1 VSKCKPPTIADDV
14 RRAAHGR
21 NVVLSSGSI
30 DGPLL
35 QALQRAQLAAGVC
48 GDNVS
53 TWGPG
58 VTNAD
63 NANLSVAIQGA
74 QDDA

>member
-1 VSKCKPPTIADDV
+1 MSRSKPPTIADAA

-21 NVVLSSGSI
+21 NVVLSSGSL

-48 GDNVS
+48 GELVS

-58 VTNAD
+58 VTLGDEVKGGTDGTNKTPR
-63 NANLSVAIQGA
+63 
-74 QDDA
+74 

>member
-1 VSKCKPPTIADDV
+1 MSKRKPPTVADAA

-21 NVVLSSGSI
+21 NVVLSSGSL

-48 GDNVS
+48 GEVS

-58 VTNAD
+58 VDQVKGDDDGTNKTA
-63 NANLSVAIQGA
+63 
-74 QDDA
+74 